1 MCAPSAIAEVY
12 SLAGHPG
19 KRCWANV
26 APSAPPADNLCHRMS
41 FPLGKPILV
50 MVAVAAL
57 TGVAVALRPA
67 PPPSDLTMWV
77 FADAHAREYRTL
89 CTSTSHPLPSPPRIE
104 TVSNLA
110 LTMRLTSLINTA
122 DAADRPPDVV
132 EIEIASLPH
141 YFRPPA
147 DQVGFLPL
155 NDRLATTGLRE
166 IPSLD
171 APGQPNWH
179 ARLRPNGSG
188 PDALRPD
195 NRIYTFDAT
204 TSRWLPDPTR
214 TRPDAWIDRIVPPR
228 LAPWTKS
235 GVIFGVP
242 HDVHPVTLTYRHDL
256 FTEAGID
263 LPAATT
269 WPQFQDACLR
279 FQHYWRTRGYRD
291 RYAMELPLVS
301 AENVI
306 VMLLQRGVNVV
317 DSDGYLHVRDA
328 KVAQTIAFYAQLVA
342 GPRRIGVESSG
353 GQGVWARDLV
363 DGNTCAL
370 ITPDWKVA
378 DLKTYAP
385 QLSGK
390 LRMMPLPVFD
400 PRDARTSTW
409 GGTMAAIPRRCKD
422 PDAAWRLLEFLYLS
436 DEARAA
442 RRATGSIVPP
452 LPEDYTHPDYHR
464 PDPYFGGQRVMELYT
479 QLAPEIPARHVSPL
493 TVASQIA
500 TGVVL
505 GRAVDHVHTRGQ
517 PGLEQA
523 CADWLEEAESGLR
536 ARQIHGRLG
545 EN

>member
-1 MCAPSAIAEVY
+1 VT
-12 SLAGHPG
+12 
-19 KRCWANV
+19 
-26 APSAPPADNLCHRMS
+26 

-57 TGVAVALRPA
+57 AAIAIALRPA
-67 PPPSDLTMWV
+67 PPPTDLTLWV
-77 FADAHAREYRTL
+77 FADAHAREYRSL
-89 CTSTSHPLPSPPRIE
+89 CATPAQPLPSPPRIE

-110 LTMRLTSLINTA
+110 LAMRLTSLINTA
-122 DAADRPPDVV
+122 GAAERPPDVV
-132 EIEIASLPH
+132 EIEIASLPR
-141 YFRPPA
+141 YLRVPA

-166 IPSLD
+166 IPSPGV
-171 APGQPNWH
+171 PGQAGWS
-179 ARLRPNGSG
+179 ARLRSDG
-188 PDALRPD
+188 
-195 NRIYTFDAT
+195 RIYTYDPI
-204 TSRWLPDPTR
+204 TSRWTPNPTR
-214 TRPDAWIDRIVPPR
+214 TRPDAWIDRIVPSR

-235 GVIFGVP
+235 GQIFGVP

-256 FTEAGID
+256 FTEAGVD

-269 WPQFQDACLR
+269 WPQFQDACLA
-279 FQHYWRTRGYRD
+279 FQRYWRSRGYKSRH
-291 RYAMELPLVS
+291 AMELPLVS

-306 VMLLQRGVNVV
+306 IMLLQRGVNVV
-317 DSDGYLHVRDA
+317 DSDDRIHVRDP

-378 DLKTYAP
+378 DLKTFAP
-385 QLSGK
+385 QLVGK

-409 GGTMAAIPRRCKD
+409 GGTMAAIPRRCKN

-436 DEARAA
+436 DESRAA

-493 TVASQIA
+493 TVAGQIA

-505 GRAVDHVHTRGQ
+505 GRAVEYVRTRGQ

-523 CADWLEEAESGLR
+523 CADWLEEAEAGIR

-545 EN
+545 AE